1 MVSHLHGLLTASAA
15 AHPSRPATRIG
26 IGHGWVTQSYAHFAD
41 AADRFGAALVR
52 AGVQVGERVAILSAN
67 RPEWSVADFG
77 CHAARAVTVPI
88 YQTSTVAQVRHVLFD
103 SGATVA
109 IVGGA
114 DDLARVLAAGTDPTG
129 SQKTDAPPAVRLV
142 ISLDSLPRTPSSPV
156 SGEAA
161 PTDSAPAD
169 SSPADS
175 APAESAPH
183 DSAPADSAPAGSAP
197 DEPAPAE
204 SAAVRVIDMAGFTR
218 DLSDDDLSR
227 LGERTAGAAAGDI
240 ATIIY
245 TSGTTGVPAGVAL
258 SHAAILHQI
267 KAVDAFFETSCEDS
281 SLCFLPLSHA
291 LERVWTYFVFSKG
304 ALNTYVSDPKTVAAQ
319 LVAARPT
326 MLVSVPKLYERV
338 YSGARQAAVGSP
350 LKARIFDWAMR
361 VGHRDGELRLA
372 ASRPTRRHRVQL
384 LIARKLVLNTIIDA
398 IGGPKKVLA
407 AGGAPLRR
415 EVEEFFWAAG
425 QLVSQGYGLTEAGPL
440 ISFNCP
446 SGFRFGSVGRVLLD
460 GEVRIAESGEIEF
473 RGPNVMHGY
482 WNRPDKTEQT
492 VVDGWLRTGDV
503 GRLDDDG
510 FLFITDRL
518 KDIIVTLQGKNIAP
532 APIEDLIAADPLAE
546 HVVLLGD
553 NRPCLVALVAPEW
566 EALTQWATE
575 HGLGSVPAADLAG
588 HPRVLQEFEARIAT
602 VGESLADYEKV
613 RAFRMLPY
621 PLTMD
626 NGLLT
631 PTLKVRRRAVEK
643 AFSALIDDMYAE
655 VSRRRR

>member
-1 MVSHLHGLLTASAA
+1 MVTHLRGLLAASAA
-15 AHPSRPATRIG
+15 AHPTRPATRVG

-41 AADRFGAALVR
+41 AVDRFGAALVR
-52 AGVQVGERVAILSAN
+52 AGVEIGERVAILSAN

-88 YQTSTVAQVRHVLFD
+88 YQTSTEAQVRHVLAD

-109 IVGGA
+109 VVGGR
-114 DDLARVLAAGTDPTG
+114 DDLARVLAVSADLNGAGT
-129 SQKTDAPPAVRLV
+129 AVRLV
-142 ISLDSLPRTPSSPV
+142 ISLDGLPHPG
-156 SGEAA
+156 SGES
-161 PTDSAPAD
+161 PDPPDS
-169 SSPADS
+169 
-175 APAESAPH
+175 
-183 DSAPADSAPAGSAP
+183 
-197 DEPAPAE
+197 
-204 SAAVRVIDMAGFTR
+204 VRVLDLASFTA
-218 DLSDDDLSR
+218 DLGDGDRAR
-227 LGERTAGAAAGDI
+227 LAERTAGAAGDDT

-245 TSGTTGVPAGVAL
+245 TSGTTGEPAGVAL
-258 SHAAILHQI
+258 SHAAILHQL
-267 KAVDAFFETSCEDS
+267 KAVDAFFETGCEDS

-319 LVAARPT
+319 LVAAKPT

-338 YSGARQAAVGSP
+338 YSGARQAAAGSA
-350 LKARIFDWAMR
+350 LKTRIFDWAMR
-361 VGHRDGELRLA
+361 VGHRDGELRIA
-372 ASRPTRRHRVQL
+372 GSRPSPAHRAQL
-384 LIARKLVLNTIIDA
+384 LLARKLVLHNIIDA

-425 QLVSQGYGLTEAGPL
+425 QLISQGYGLTEAGPL

-473 RGPNVMHGY
+473 RGPNVMQGY
-482 WNRPDKTEQT
+482 WRRPDKTEQT
-492 VVDGWLRTGDV
+492 LVDGWLRTGDV
-503 GRLDDDG
+503 GRLDEDG

-532 APIEDLIAADPLAE
+532 APIEDMIAADPLVE

-575 HGLGSVPAADLAG
+575 RGLGCEQAADLAE
-588 HPRVLQEFEARIAT
+588 HPAVLKEFDTRIASA
-602 VGESLADYEKV
+602 GESLAGYEKV

-643 AFSALIDDMYAE
+643 AFASLIDDMYAE
-655 VSRRRR
+655 VARRRR

>member
-245 TSGTTGVPAGVAL
+245 TSGTTGVPAGSRSATPRFCIR
-258 SHAAILHQI
+258 SRP
-267 KAVDAFFETSCEDS
+267 SMRS
-281 SLCFLPLSHA
+281 SRP
-291 LERVWTYFVFSKG
+291 
-304 ALNTYVSDPKTVAAQ
+304 
-319 LVAARPT
+319 AARTVRCASCRCRTPSSGSGPT
-326 MLVSVPKLYERV
+326 SSSPRGRSTPTSVIRK
-338 YSGARQAAVGSP
+338 
-350 LKARIFDWAMR
+350 
-361 VGHRDGELRLA
+361 RLP
-372 ASRPTRRHRVQL
+372 R
-384 LIARKLVLNTIIDA
+384 N
-398 IGGPKKVLA
+398 
-407 AGGAPLRR
+407 
-415 EVEEFFWAAG
+415 W
-425 QLVSQGYGLTEAGPL
+425 
-440 ISFNCP
+440 
-446 SGFRFGSVGRVLLD
+446 
-460 GEVRIAESGEIEF
+460 
-473 RGPNVMHGY
+473 
-482 WNRPDKTEQT
+482 WRPD
-492 VVDGWLRTGDV
+492 
-503 GRLDDDG
+503 
-510 FLFITDRL
+510 
-518 KDIIVTLQGKNIAP
+518 
-532 APIEDLIAADPLAE
+532 
-546 HVVLLGD
+546 
-553 NRPCLVALVAPEW
+553 
-566 EALTQWATE
+566 
-575 HGLGSVPAADLAG
+575 
-588 HPRVLQEFEARIAT
+588 
-602 VGESLADYEKV
+602 
-613 RAFRMLPY
+613 
-621 PLTMD
+621 
-626 NGLLT
+626 
-631 PTLKVRRRAVEK
+631 RRCW
-643 AFSALIDDMYAE
+643 
-655 VSRRRR
+655 